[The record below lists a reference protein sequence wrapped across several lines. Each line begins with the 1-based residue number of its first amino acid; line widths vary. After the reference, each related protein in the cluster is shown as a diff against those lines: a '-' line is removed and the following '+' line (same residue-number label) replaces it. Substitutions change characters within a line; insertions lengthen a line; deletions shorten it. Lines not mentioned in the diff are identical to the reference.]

1 MQIPPGCSA
10 AKNDAITLGF
20 VFHQVMSV
28 LPDLHLHYVQACQDL
43 SQPENPFIAHVL
55 QEADKNDEM

>member
-1 MQIPPGCSA
+1 MVMLLGCN
-10 AKNDAITLGF
+10 NDAVTLCF

-28 LPDLHLHYVQACQDL
+28 CPDLHQHYVQVCQNL
-43 SQPENPFIAHVL
+43 GQPENPFIAHVL